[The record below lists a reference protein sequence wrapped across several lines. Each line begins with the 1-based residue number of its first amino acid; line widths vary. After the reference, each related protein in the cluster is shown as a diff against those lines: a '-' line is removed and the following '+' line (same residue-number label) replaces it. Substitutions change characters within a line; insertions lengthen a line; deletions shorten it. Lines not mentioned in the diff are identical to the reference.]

1 MMNALCAAWGMAR
14 TSLATPWHA
23 AYILHSRP
31 LAEHKVILQLLLP
44 ELGRLSAVV
53 RKRSGKQRQPLQP
66 FQLLTLQLTGQHEL
80 KTIVKL
86 EEQAPGVPL
95 RGVALLCAFYLNELL
110 CRIWPDNLASEQLFS
125 LYQAALK
132 QLQHK
137 PPQLEQLEPVLRQ
150 FEFALLAELG
160 QPVDWQLDALGQP
173 LQPQLCYRWQHEQGW
188 DQCEQGFSGLLLQ
201 QIGQRLWS
209 EPGCRQ
215 AAKHISRLLLKPL
228 LGDKPLQ
235 SKELFSKRTAESV
248 QVPWQDD
255 HS

>member
-1 MMNALCAAWGMAR
+1 MMSAPCAAWGMAR
-14 TSLATPWHA
+14 TSLTTPWHA

-66 FQLLTLQLTGQHEL
+66 FQLLTLQLTGSHEL
-80 KTIVKL
+80 KTILKL
-86 EEQAPGVPL
+86 EEQAPGIPL
-95 RGVALLCAFYLNELL
+95 QGVALLCAFYLNELL
-110 CRIWPDNLASEQLFS
+110 CRVWPDNLASDQLFA
-125 LYQAALK
+125 LYQTA
-132 QLQHK
+132 LQHLQQR
-137 PPQLEQLEPVLRQ
+137 PAQLDQLEPVLRQ

-160 QPVDWQLDALGQP
+160 QPVDWQLDASGQP
-173 LQPQLCYRWQHEQGW
+173 LQPQLCYSWQHEQGW
-188 DQCEQGFSGLLLQ
+188 CQAEQGFSGLLLQ
-201 QIGQRLWS
+201 QIDQGGWA

-215 AAKHISRLLLKPL
+215 AAKQISRMLLKPL

-235 SKELFSKRTAESV
+235 SRGLFSPRIPGTERM
-248 QVPWQDD
+248 PWQDE